1 MGFFIPRWRTSMQ
14 RRNFLCNSTAILALA
29 ALAVAGCTTNRNA
42 GTEQAAGA
50 ADLHRSID
58 ADVDSPLQRLYATV
72 GGSRELVA
80 KASGVLVFPSV
91 IQAGFVV
98 GAQYGKGA
106 LRAGGQTVGYYSTTS
121 GSFGLQAGAQ
131 SKALIFLFMTQDALN
146 KFRNSNGWSAGADAS
161 VALVR
166 MGANGTID
174 TTTASKPVQAF
185 VLTNAGLM
193 ADASLEG
200 TKVSRL
206 TE

>member
-1 MGFFIPRWRTSMQ
+1 MQ
-14 RRNFLCNSTAILALA
+14 RRNFMLKSTAVLALGGLALA
-29 ALAVAGCTTNRNA
+29 GCSANRNA

-50 ADLHRSID
+50 ADLRRSID
-58 ADVDSPLQRLYATV
+58 ADVDSTLQRLYATV

-98 GAQYGKGA
+98 GAQYGKGS
-106 LRAGGQTVGYYSTTS
+106 LRVGGHTVGYYSTTS

-131 SKALIFLFMTQDALN
+131 SKALIFLFMTQDALS
-146 KFRNSNGWSAGADAS
+146 KFRDSDGWSAGADAS

-166 MGANGTID
+166 MGANGAID
-174 TTTASKPVQAF
+174 TTTATKPVQAF

-193 ADASLEG
+193 ADASLQG

>member
-1 MGFFIPRWRTSMQ
+1 MQ
-14 RRNFLCNSTAILALA
+14 RRNFIRKSTAVLGLAG
-29 ALAVAGCTTNRNA
+29 LAVAGCTTNRNA
-42 GTEQAAGA
+42 GGEKAAGA

-58 ADVDSPLQRLYATV
+58 ADVDSTLQRLYATV

-80 KASGVLVFPSV
+80 KANGVLVFPSV
-91 IQAGFVV
+91 IQAGLVV

-106 LRAGGQTVGYYSTTS
+106 LRAGGHTVGYYSTTS

-146 KFRNSNGWSAGADAS
+146 KFRSSNGWSAGADAS

-174 TTTASKPVQAF
+174 TTTATKPVQAF

-193 ADASLEG
+193 ADASIEG

>member
-1 MGFFIPRWRTSMQ
+1 MQ
-14 RRNFLCNSTAILALA
+14 RRSFMRASAA
-29 ALAVAGCTTNRNA
+29 ALALVGLAVVGCTTNRNA
-42 GTEQAAGA
+42 GSEQAAGA

-58 ADVDSPLQRLYATV
+58 ADVDSTLQRLYTTV

-98 GAQYGKGA
+98 GAQYGKGS
-106 LRAGGQTVGYYSTTS
+106 LRVGGHTVGYYSTTS

-146 KFRNSNGWSAGADAS
+146 KFRSSNGWSAGADAS

-193 ADASLEG
+193 AEASLEG
-200 TKVSRL
+200 TKLSRL